1 MKRQGNLHDRVKNH
15 AGVDI
20 ADGEAGSRHRSFRN
34 VSAARGLSPS
44 TMAVDPTGDSNDTTT
59 PDHLPQ
65 HGGHLSL
72 SLERDVHTR
81 AAWLETFYDAMWD
94 AEC

>member
-1 MKRQGNLHDRVKNH
+1 
-15 AGVDI
+15 
-20 ADGEAGSRHRSFRN
+20 
-34 VSAARGLSPS
+34 LSPA

-65 HGGHLSL
+65 HGGHSL
-72 SLERDVHTR
+72 SLEREVHTR

>member
-1 MKRQGNLHDRVKNH
+1 
-15 AGVDI
+15 
-20 ADGEAGSRHRSFRN
+20 
-34 VSAARGLSPS
+34 
-44 TMAVDPTGDSNDTTT
+44 MAVDPTGDSNDTTT

-65 HGGHLSL
+65 HGGHSHSLSLSLSL
-72 SLERDVHTR
+72 SLEREVHTR